1 MLQLLSL
8 HCTELIGMTEELGKM
23 NNKQKREIV
32 VKALHACNARIVA
45 MQADSNPQVKEMYI
59 KNKGYQAALE
69 DVLLLLDGNPSHINC
84 LI

>member
-1 MLQLLSL
+1 
-8 HCTELIGMTEELGKM
+8 MTKEQGKM

-69 DVLLLLDGNPSHINC
+69 DVLLLLDGNPVHINC
-84 LI
+84 LM

>member
-1 MLQLLSL
+1 
-8 HCTELIGMTEELGKM
+8 M

-32 VKALHACNARIVA
+32 VKALHACNSRIVA
-45 MQADSNPQVKEMYI
+45 MQSDSNPQVKEMYI

-69 DVLLLLDGNPSHINC
+69 DVLLLLDGNAVHINC